1 MSIRHNKKHIFVF
14 NLLINFISA
23 RSAPQI
29 FSIEGD
35 CAFLLWN
42 FLRSGLCNSF
52 TNSLLEIV
60 SFLIPLLGNPKIFYQ
75 KKVIDY

>member
-1 MSIRHNKKHIFVF
+1 MSIRHNKKQIFVF
-14 NLLINFISA
+14 NLLINCISA
-23 RSAPQI
+23 RSAPQR

-35 CAFLLWN
+35 CTFLLWD
-42 FLRSGLCNSF
+42 FLISGLCSSF

-75 KKVIDY
+75 KKL